1 MPLRRCQ
8 TLSTTHASLSK
19 TFVFNIIVVL
29 SSVCC
34 TQIDVSLTSKLF
46 TVLVSQM
53 IRTCFFSKVNS
64 DATLSDALLPLDIDI
79 HAAKFAM

>member
-1 MPLRRCQ
+1 M
-8 TLSTTHASLSK
+8 STNHASLSK
-19 TFVFNIIVVL
+19 NFVFNIMLVL

-34 TQIDVSLTSKLF
+34 TQIDVLLASKLF
-46 TVLVSQM
+46 TVLVVSQM

-64 DATLSDALLPLDIDI
+64 DATLSDSLLPLDIDI